1 MAHDND
7 TITIQRF
14 SAIIDIFLENPMIH
28 HDICLN
34 KMPVKSLSASF
45 LSLFMSKLLE
55 NSKKDNFNMLSRL
68 N

>member
-1 MAHDND
+1 M
-7 TITIQRF
+7 ITILSRYSD
-14 SAIIDIFLENPMIH
+14 SAIIDIFLENPIMIH